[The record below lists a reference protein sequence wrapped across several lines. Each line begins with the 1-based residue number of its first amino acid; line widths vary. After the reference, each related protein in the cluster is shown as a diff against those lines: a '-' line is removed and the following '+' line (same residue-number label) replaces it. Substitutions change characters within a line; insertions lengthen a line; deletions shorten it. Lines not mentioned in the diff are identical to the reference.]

1 VEGFDLRRAGLLAA
15 MVLVSATV
23 ICAAQHGSEPAPS
36 PPTNRPYTNG
46 QIGPTAVW
54 NATPE
59 ILKRVYGV
67 CDKGK
72 GHNYD
77 DCFMAHMSTG
87 GASPEAVHI
96 TRLMYK
102 TLGEVAIVTDFT
114 EAGPVGMARVEF
126 PLRAADN
133 SGFLLVN
140 GVPKVLDVDNLDR
153 LNRGAMDVT
162 PQFQAVKQRYP
173 AANVWPGDRSGSV
186 WPQAKP
192 LPDGGTRIV
201 IGYPI
206 LDGCQTCAHVG
217 LALFGWDFDANGKFV
232 KTTYIPIPPPLKKL
246 RRGEAP
252 PSTTEPA
259 PPSAP
264 GPYL

>member
-1 VEGFDLRRAGLLAA
+1 VENFDLRRAGLLAA
-15 MVLVSATV
+15 IALASATIV
-23 ICAAQHGSEPAPS
+23 FAAQQSGEST
-36 PPTNRPYTNG
+36 PPPLTNRLLTNG
-46 QIGPTAVW
+46 QIGPAAVW
-54 NATPE
+54 KATPE
-59 ILKRVYGV
+59 ILKRVYAV

-72 GHNYD
+72 GPNYD
-77 DCFMAHMSTG
+77 DCFMAHMSNG

-102 TLGEVAIVTDFT
+102 TLGEVAIVTDFK

-126 PLRAADN
+126 PLRATDN
-133 SGFLLVN
+133 AGFLLVN
-140 GVPKVLDVDNLDR
+140 GIPKVLDVDNLDHV
-153 LNRGAMDVT
+153 NRGAMDVT

-173 AANVWPGDRSGSV
+173 AANVWPSDRSGSV
-186 WPQAKP
+186 WPEVKP

-206 LDGCQTCAHVG
+206 LNGCHTCAHVG

-232 KTTYIPIPPPLKKL
+232 KTTYIPIPPPPKKL
-246 RRGEAP
+246 RQGEVP
-252 PSTTEPA
+252 PTPTGPA

-264 GPYL
+264 GSYL